1 MLGQLSTNNPAARGT
16 YTLLPPSA
24 LLHISHAFPPYTLV
38 WFHLK
43 KIGYFSQQILRLT
56 LKADFPL
63 PKEGIQDSPENS
75 KQTLAKD
82 RKKITRLKGIIDHGF
97 QK

>member
-1 MLGQLSTNNPAARGT
+1 M
-16 YTLLPPSA
+16 
-24 LLHISHAFPPYTLV
+24 
-38 WFHLK
+38 
-43 KIGYFSQQILRLT
+43 LRLT

-82 RKKITRLKGIIDHGF
+82 RKKITR
-97 QK
+97 